1 MRPSSTCGRAGL
13 LFIWPCLNTY
23 CKDRKQCILSRFER
37 HMKQEHEM
45 YSNNMELIL
54 SIHFLTGEKGNKM
67 VAIKAELKHI
77 AIRIMCKIIVDEAIS
92 FSEPERVRLN
102 ERMQERKDKARE
114 VIYNDTIIILIIIVT
129 MNTEYHHYD

>member
-1 MRPSSTCGRAGL
+1 
-13 LFIWPCLNTY
+13 
-23 CKDRKQCILSRFER
+23 
-37 HMKQEHEM
+37 MKQEHEM

-77 AIRIMCKIIVDEAIS
+77 AIRIMYKIIVDEAIS
-92 FSEPERVRLN
+92 FLEPERVRLN

-114 VIYNDTIIILIIIVT
+114 GIYNHRL
-129 MNTEYHHYD
+129 NNNHCHHEH

>member
-1 MRPSSTCGRAGL
+1 
-13 LFIWPCLNTY
+13 
-23 CKDRKQCILSRFER
+23 
-37 HMKQEHEM
+37 MKQEHEM

-67 VAIKAELKHI
+67 VAIIAELKHI
-77 AIRIMCKIIVDEAIS
+77 AIRIMYKSIVDEAIS

-114 VIYNDTIIILIIIVT
+114 VIYNDTIIILIIIIVT
-129 MNTEYHHYD
+129 NTEYNHHD